1 MKRIIGVLYL
11 TLVAFTC
18 LPTSLLAT
26 ESAPAALNPQRQ
38 RGEMVVIGGKN
49 RPDLIQAFDSL
60 KATTV
65 MTKGKVHA
73 KTPDTQEEHALANAA
88 NLSKVVAQ
96 SNLAKSERAS
106 TTKSQNQ
113 GKSCLPVCPVH
124 GTVYCTQTSCALCG
138 GTIGCSGNHTCR

>member
-1 MKRIIGVLYL
+1 MKKIISVLYL
-11 TLVAFTC
+11 TLIAFTC

-26 ESAPAALNPQRQ
+26 ESGPAALSLQRQ

-73 KTPDTQEEHALANAA
+73 KTPDTQEEHALANAT
-88 NLSKVVAQ
+88 NLSKLVAQ
-96 SNLAKSERAS
+96 SDVAKSERAS
-106 TTKSQNQ
+106 TAKSQKQ
-113 GKSCLPVCPVH
+113 SKPCVCPIH
-124 GTVYCTQTSCALCG
+124 GTVYCTVSSCGICGVMIGCGASHTSCK
-138 GTIGCSGNHTCR
+138 